1 MVTIA
6 VNNMSRKS
14 KTIMHYHVIRRFTS
28 SLSPALTI
36 SALNF
41 KIKDLVVKGL
51 YDQILRLY
59 KKELHP
65 FGLHANSFIL
75 PSIIKACSYA
85 MSHHF
90 GLQLHCLSLK
100 SGCDSDPVVSNSL
113 ISMYAKFTI
122 VEAARQVFDEMP
134 ERDTITW
141 NSLIN
146 CYVQNGHLEEGLKV
160 LKQMYLHGFMLKA
173 ELIASIV
180 SVCARIRELR
190 LGREIHGLVIVDGR
204 IKESVFLSTAL
215 VDLYM
220 RCHDSLMALHVF
232 NQMGVKNEVSWT
244 ALISGCIAN
253 HSYDMAMECFQAMQ
267 VEGLKPNRV
276 TVLAILPA
284 CAELGLIE
292 HGKAIHAYTFRNGF
306 DSDHHCSAA
315 LIHMYC
321 KHGKALRPAKLIF
334 ERVPV
339 KDVVVWSLI
348 IGSYSQCG
356 NNAKALK
363 LFSQMRVEGIE
374 PNSVTLLAI
383 ISACT
388 SLSSLNLGCGV
399 HSYVL
404 KSGLSFDIFI
414 GNALINMYAK
424 CGCIKD
430 ARQIFEEMPRKDSV
444 SWSTMIGSYG
454 LHGHCKKALQ
464 LLDEMQ
470 ERGIEPDAVTFLS
483 VLSACNH
490 AGLEEEGNNIF
501 KRMIESNK
509 IQLSVE
515 HYACYINLLGRLG
528 KLEDAYELVRSMPMK
543 PSTKIWSSL
552 VTACKVHGR
561 LEKAESFAHQ
571 LVTTEPENA
580 ANYTLLSMVHA
591 ETGNWLGVEEV
602 RRVMRIQGLRK
613 CYGFSRV

>member
-1 MVTIA
+1 
-6 VNNMSRKS
+6 
-14 KTIMHYHVIRRFTS
+14 MHYHVIRRFTS

-36 SALNF
+36 SALHF
-41 KIKDLVVKGL
+41 KIKNLVVKGL

-59 KKELHP
+59 KQELHHP
-65 FGLHANSFIL
+65 FGLHANSFVL
-75 PSIIKACSYA
+75 PSIVKACSYA

-160 LKQMYLHGFMLKA
+160 LKQMYLHGSIPKA

-180 SVCARIRELR
+180 SVCARTRELR

-232 NQMGVKNEVSWT
+232 NQMEVKNEVSWT

-253 HSYDMAMECFQAMQ
+253 HSYDIAMECFRAMQ
-267 VEGLKPNRV
+267 
-276 TVLAILPA
+276 
-284 CAELGLIE
+284 
-292 HGKAIHAYTFRNGF
+292 
-306 DSDHHCSAA
+306 
-315 LIHMYC
+315 
-321 KHGKALRPAKLIF
+321 LIF
-334 ERVPV
+334 ERIPV

-363 LFSQMRVEGIE
+363 LFSQMRAEGIE

-430 ARQIFEEMPRKDSV
+430 AHQIFKEMPRKDSV

-454 LHGHCKKALQ
+454 LHGH
-464 LLDEMQ
+464 
-470 ERGIEPDAVTFLS
+470 S
-483 VLSACNH
+483 
-490 AGLEEEGNNIF
+490 
-501 KRMIESNK
+501 
-509 IQLSVE
+509 
-515 HYACYINLLGRLG
+515 
-528 KLEDAYELVRSMPMK
+528 
-543 PSTKIWSSL
+543 
-552 VTACKVHGR
+552 CKVHGR
-561 LEKAESFAHQ
+561 LEKAESFAHH

>member
-1 MVTIA
+1 
-6 VNNMSRKS
+6 
-14 KTIMHYHVIRRFTS
+14 MHYHVIRRFTS

-59 KKELHP
+59 KQELHP

-146 CYVQNGHLEEGLKV
+146 CYVQNGHLEEGL
-160 LKQMYLHGFMLKA
+160 
-173 ELIASIV
+173 
-180 SVCARIRELR
+180 
-190 LGREIHGLVIVDGR
+190 
-204 IKESVFLSTAL
+204 
-215 VDLYM
+215 
-220 RCHDSLMALHVF
+220 
-232 NQMGVKNEVSWT
+232 
-244 ALISGCIAN
+244 
-253 HSYDMAMECFQAMQ
+253 
-267 VEGLKPNRV
+267 
-276 TVLAILPA
+276 
-284 CAELGLIE
+284 
-292 HGKAIHAYTFRNGF
+292 
-306 DSDHHCSAA
+306 
-315 LIHMYC
+315 
-321 KHGKALRPAKLIF
+321 KLIF

-490 AGLEEEGNNIF
+490 AGLEEEGNKIF

-591 ETGNWLGVEEV
+591 ETGNWLGVEE
-602 RRVMRIQGLRK
+602 
-613 CYGFSRV
+613 